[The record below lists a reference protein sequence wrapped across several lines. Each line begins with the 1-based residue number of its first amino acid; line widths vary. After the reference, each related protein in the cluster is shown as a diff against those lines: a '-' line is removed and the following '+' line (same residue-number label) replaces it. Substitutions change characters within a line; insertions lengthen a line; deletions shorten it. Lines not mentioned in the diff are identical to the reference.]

1 MKKTIKIIAVALA
14 IILLLCSCLNKEPPM
29 EESSQTNTSLINN
42 TVPLY
47 NGKVITSTRQD
58 DYLTQLFPWQNVD
71 AVLIENFGPS
81 QLLKKTIEE
90 YEGKDFWYRV
100 VVDYWHYSK
109 YYKEYVPTSPE
120 AEAEINAAKLEY
132 ENAKKYYY
140 ESYATSSGSERWENN
155 KKKKQTSK
163 KYNEL
168 KENDLKL
175 YLSNIV
181 ENELKYAEGIG
192 AVKIVAAD
200 ANSDVTN
207 GLNRYYMLLT
217 AEMIEKISSRNSA
230 TLALAPAERVGD
242 YSNKI
247 SDNLT
252 YYISQMTD
260 TDTIQIVAVTVA
272 DNYNKYAHDSGIQV
286 NINYNKDLYKPFSQG
301 IGLSYNE
308 FNNLLDKK
316 IVEIVTRNNIAEK
329 RDVNTRK
336 ASLLGDYYEKTTE
349 SELESVSS
357 GFYAVLTK
365 AEILKLAEDE
375 EIKVIYLAPQ
385 N

>member
-1 MKKTIKIIAVALA
+1 MKCLKVFLSLIIV
-14 IILLLCSCLNKEPPM
+14 IGILCSCNQEQVYTPIEPSVIPV
-29 EESSQTNTSLINN
+29 NIKDN
-42 TVPLY
+42 
-47 NGKVITSTRQD
+47 VITSTRQD

-90 YEGKDFWYRV
+90 YEGKDVWYRV

-132 ENAKKYYY
+132 ENAKKYYD

-155 KKKKQTSK
+155 KKIKQTSK

-168 KENDLKL
+168 KENNLKL
-175 YLSNIV
+175 YLSKIV

-192 AVKIVAAD
+192 AVKIMAAD

-230 TLALAPAERVGD
+230 TLALAPKERVGD

-260 TDTIQIVAVTVA
+260 TDTIQIVAVSVA
-272 DNYNKYAHDSGIQV
+272 DSYNKYAHDQNVQV
-286 NINYNKDLYKPFSQG
+286 NINFNKDLYEPFTNGVGKSCKG
-301 IGLSYNE
+301 
-308 FNNLLDKK
+308 FNKTLEKHIRK
-316 IVEIVTRNNIAEK
+316 IMERNNILEK
-329 RDVNTRK
+329 RVVNSYTQKIGLFKDGFRK
-336 ASLLGDYYEKTTE
+336 VLE
-349 SELESVSS
+349 SELEQAAS
-357 GFYAVLTK
+357 GFNAVLTK

-385 N
+385 

>member
-1 MKKTIKIIAVALA
+1 
-14 IILLLCSCLNKEPPM
+14 M
-29 EESSQTNTSLINN
+29 EESSQTNTPVINN

-47 NGKVITSTRQD
+47 NGNVITSTRQD
-58 DYLTQLFPWQNVD
+58 DYLTQRFPYQVVN
-71 AVLIENFGPS
+71 AVRIENFGPS

-90 YEGKDFWYRV
+90 YEGKDVWYRV
-100 VVDYWHYSK
+100 VVDYWHYIK
-109 YYKEYVPTSPE
+109 YYEEYVPTSPE

-155 KKKKQTSK
+155 EKKKQASK
-163 KYNEL
+163 KYHEL
-168 KENDLKL
+168 KENDLQL
-175 YLSNIV
+175 YLSKIV

-200 ANSDVTN
+200 ANSDVTD
-207 GLNRYYMLLT
+207 GLNRYYMFLT

-242 YSNKI
+242 YNNKI

-260 TDTIQIVAVTVA
+260 TDTIQIVAVSVA
-272 DNYNKYAHDSGIQV
+272 DSYNKYAHDQNVQV
-286 NINYNKDLYKPFSQG
+286 NIYFNEELNEPFTDGVGKFCKNFNKALEKHL
-301 IGLSYNE
+301 I
-308 FNNLLDKK
+308 
-316 IVEIVTRNNIAEK
+316 EIMERNNILEK
-329 RDVNTRK
+329 RIVNSNTQK
-336 ASLLGDYYEKTTE
+336 IGLPEDIYSEVFE
-349 SELESVSS
+349 SELEQAAV
-357 GFYAVLTK
+357 GFNAVLTK
-365 AEILKLAEDE
+365 AEILKLAEDD
-375 EIKVIYLAPQ
+375 EIKVIYLAPER